1 MTDPVITTNGQ
12 TYERAYIQEWFRHH
26 ATDPLTNTVIRR
38 VLIPNRALKRAIESF
53 NLQLSAIST
62 TQQSTKDR
70 EMAVQLWVQEMQAA
84 LTRKGAI
91 QNTQESARQVQESVP
106 QLTLNTFSDRFTDS
120 ESNILNS
127 IPEDLVRRIADLE
140 GGREAAK
147 RAELVTLRDKRGI
160 VESSELLEYY
170 VAVQSNL
177 SGILLTCGV
186 ISSMIEMSEENV
198 TAAITFVEQQFPV
211 ASIALSFVSTLLKAY
226 DDSTQRKRLYRVAR
240 IFNNDTVLMALV
252 TEMVAREMAKFHK
265 DRLVMAAGSSA
276 KTSSA
281 TISERMNNTL
291 KRCRAPAVKNASKL
305 IAQKHCEGVFT
316 AIMDGV
322 IDVPYGDSVVIFE
335 AIFNH
340 ITEI

>member
-1 MTDPVITTNGQ
+1 
-12 TYERAYIQEWFRHH
+12 
-26 ATDPLTNTVIRR
+26 
-38 VLIPNRALKRAIESF
+38 
-53 NLQLSAIST
+53 
-62 TQQSTKDR
+62 
-70 EMAVQLWVQEMQAA
+70 MAVQLWVQEMQAA

-106 QLTLNTFSDRFTDS
+106 QLTLNTFNDRFTDS